1 VTPNGRPLFYSEWRK
16 AAAFMLLAHKDML
29 REDKINK
36 KAMITAR
43 ECGMLKADDYCT
55 ERMMNMFERAKAQT
69 FISRVFLHMTWALV
83 LTGFTALGVAS
94 YPPFLYAV
102 ATNPFGVLILAIL
115 EIALVVYL
123 SRRALE
129 LSVGAAYL
137 GMAAFAVINGVTLS
151 VIFLVYTARSVFL
164 VFFAS
169 AALFLVTSAFGY
181 VTKRDLSAAGRFLFM
196 TLVGLILMSLLN
208 FIFRSEAVM
217 YLYSA
222 VSVFVFSG
230 LTAYDTQLLRRL
242 YEFTELD
249 GEQYEKLAIVGALRL
264 YLDLINI
271 FLSLLRLFG
280 RRR

>member
-1 VTPNGRPLFYSEWRK
+1 MDL
-16 AAAFMLLAHKDML
+16 
-29 REDKINK
+29 
-36 KAMITAR
+36 
-43 ECGMLKADDYCT
+43 
-55 ERMMNMFERAKAQT
+55 FERTREQT
-69 FISRVFLHMTWALV
+69 FISRVFLHMTWALA

-102 ATNPFGVLILAIL
+102 ATNPIGVLILVIL
-115 EIALVVYL
+115 EVVLVAYL
-123 SRRALE
+123 SRRALD

-151 VIFLVYTARSVFL
+151 VIFLVYTARSIFL

-169 AALFLVTSAFGY
+169 AGLFLVTALFGY
-181 VTKRDLSAAGRFLFM
+181 VTKRDLSAMGRFLFM
-196 TLVGLILMSLLN
+196 TLVGLIFMSLLN

-217 YLYSA
+217 YLYSV

-230 LTAYDTQLLRRL
+230 LTAYDMQLLRRL
-242 YEFTELD
+242 YAFTDLD
-249 GEQYEKLAIVGALRL
+249 GEAYEKLAIVGALRL